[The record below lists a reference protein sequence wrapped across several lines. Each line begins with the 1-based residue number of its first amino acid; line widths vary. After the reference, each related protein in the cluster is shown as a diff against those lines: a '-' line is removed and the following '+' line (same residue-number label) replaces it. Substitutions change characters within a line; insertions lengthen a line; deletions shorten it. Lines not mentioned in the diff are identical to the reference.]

1 MQSRSRQGIHSLVDL
16 PFGPSDRPICWT
28 NRRWACRY
36 DGEAW
41 SLMNSGTKLAGR
53 RQRANSALIDRQFML
68 ERSAIIACRHWS
80 CRVRASQSMAL
91 KQLHMVVRGRV
102 QGVYFRASAQREAR
116 RLGVC
121 GWVRNRA
128 DGSLEIVA
136 EGEEAAVRDLHGWAQ
151 KGPSAAR
158 VDRVDTRWRSYVGE
172 YADFRILD

>member
-1 MQSRSRQGIHSLVDL
+1 
-16 PFGPSDRPICWT
+16 
-28 NRRWACRY
+28 
-36 DGEAW
+36 
-41 SLMNSGTKLAGR
+41 
-53 RQRANSALIDRQFML
+53 
-68 ERSAIIACRHWS
+68 
-80 CRVRASQSMAL
+80 MAL

-128 DGSLEIVA
+128 DGSLEMLA

-158 VDRVDTRWRSYVGE
+158 VDKVDTRWRSYVGE
-172 YADFRILD
+172 YSDFRILD

>member
-1 MQSRSRQGIHSLVDL
+1 
-16 PFGPSDRPICWT
+16 
-28 NRRWACRY
+28 
-36 DGEAW
+36 
-41 SLMNSGTKLAGR
+41 
-53 RQRANSALIDRQFML
+53 
-68 ERSAIIACRHWS
+68 
-80 CRVRASQSMAL
+80 MAL

-128 DGSLEIVA
+128 DGSLEMVA

-158 VDRVDTRWRSYVGE
+158 VDKVDTRWRSYVGE
-172 YADFRILD
+172 YSDFRILD

>member
-1 MQSRSRQGIHSLVDL
+1 
-16 PFGPSDRPICWT
+16 
-28 NRRWACRY
+28 
-36 DGEAW
+36 
-41 SLMNSGTKLAGR
+41 
-53 RQRANSALIDRQFML
+53 
-68 ERSAIIACRHWS
+68 
-80 CRVRASQSMAL
+80 MAL
-91 KQLHMVVRGRV
+91 KQLHMVVKGRV

-158 VDRVDTRWRSYVGE
+158 VDKVDTRWRSYVGE
-172 YADFRILD
+172 YSDFRILD